1 MRKLITLCIALAMC
15 ISAMT
20 VTAFAGNDKD
30 KDKDKGNGN
39 GNTGTGQT
47 QVHIHFQGE
56 GNVGGNKDSITI
68 IVGENQYTGS
78 VQGSKLEIEMGSTDN
93 GFDFGANESM
103 EVGYKNNKTGETGTI
118 IMTHKEGNGGN
129 IDKEHDNGLNNFY
142 GSVKQ
147 P

>member
-1 MRKLITLCIALAMC
+1 MAKKMRKLITLCIALAMC

-56 GNVGGNKDSITI
+56 GNVGGNKDSVTI

-118 IMTHKEGNGGN
+118 ILTH
-129 IDKEHDNGLNNFY
+129 
-142 GSVKQ
+142 
-147 P
+147 